1 MVMVMVMKGLY
12 DEELKAISIK
22 KLQLVTMQME
32 DFKLCTY
39 HKASYLVVETLDMY
53 PAGTQF
59 KL

>member
-1 MVMVMVMKGLY
+1 
-12 DEELKAISIK
+12 
-22 KLQLVTMQME
+22 MQME

-39 HKASYLVVETLDMY
+39 YKASYLVVETLDMY